1 MNRVAQTGLR
11 PEDILNQ
18 PMNTYP
24 LVALIGR
31 TNVGKSTLFN
41 RLLRQHKALTHD
53 RPGVTRDR
61 MYGQVQGGDRVF
73 ALVDTGGFEP
83 DAEGDLQNTI
93 MDQAREAIH
102 EAHLILLVVDG
113 KAGLSPIDQE
123 LAVLVRRSSKP
134 VFLVVNKVDGPEQAE
149 GCLAEFHAL
158 GLDMAAVSAA
168 HGYGCPLLIQ
178 EIQKRLPTLGSEDST
193 VNLHPDLRIT
203 LLGRPNVGKSSIIN
217 TLLGEKRLIVSPEA
231 GTTRDSVDVVLD
243 REGSRYLFVDTAGV
257 RRKSRIRDSLER
269 YSVLRSLKSSKRA
282 QVTVLVVD
290 AAQPLSFQDKKLLSY
305 LDKEKTPLI
314 LALNKIDLISRPQRP
329 KVKAYFEHELRFCPH
344 VPVIATSSVTRAG
357 LGGLLPLAEKL
368 WAECGQRVTTGE
380 LNRVL
385 QEVTSRHQPPVVK
398 GRRAKFYYLTQ
409 AETTPPTFVF
419 FMNDRLLLKENYAKY
434 LEKQI
439 RKRFGLTM
447 TPVSLVFRTSQG

>member
-1 MNRVAQTGLR
+1 
-11 PEDILNQ
+11 
-18 PMNTYP
+18 
-24 LVALIGR
+24 
-31 TNVGKSTLFN
+31 
-41 RLLRQHKALTHD
+41 
-53 RPGVTRDR
+53 
-61 MYGQVQGGDRVF
+61 MYGQVQGREGIF

-83 DAEGDLQNTI
+83 DAQGELQSTI

-102 EAHLILLVVDG
+102 EAQLILLVVDG
-113 KAGLSPIDQE
+113 KTGLSPIDQE

-134 VFLVVNKVDGPEQAE
+134 VLLVVNKVDGPEQEE

-158 GLDMAAVSAA
+158 GLDMVPVSAA
-168 HGYGCPLLIQ
+168 HGYGCPSLVQ
-178 EIQKRLPTLGSEDST
+178 EIQKRLPELEPEDASMH
-193 VNLHPDLRIT
+193 LHPDLRIT

-217 TLLGEKRLIVSPEA
+217 ALLGEKRLIVSPEA

-243 REGSRYLFVDTAGV
+243 REGKRYLFVDTAGV
-257 RRKSRIRDSLER
+257 RRKSKVQDSLER
-269 YSVLRSLKSSKRA
+269 FSVLRALKSSKRA
-282 QVTVLVVD
+282 QVTVLAVD

-329 KVKAYFEHELRFCPH
+329 KVKAYFEQELRFCPH

-368 WAECGQRVTTGE
+368 WSECGQRVTTGE

-409 AETTPPTFVF
+409 AESTPPTFVF
-419 FMNDRLLLKENYAKY
+419 FMNDRFLLKENYAKY
-434 LEKQI
+434 LERQI

-447 TPVSLVFRTSQG
+447 TPVSLIFRTSQG